1 MKGIILQEMRKFL
14 PILLI
19 AVFLISLITVLT
31 ACGSNPEQPQVSS
44 PPPETENTPPPVGND
59 VNREP
64 QGPGGNDPGNS
75 PGNNPGSDELN
86 PTPPPLPDVFF
97 FSLGNYVID
106 MNENISY
113 VIERLGEPLGIMVL
127 PSCAFDGDDR
137 IYRYPGAELY
147 TYPIGEEDF
156 IHTVS
161 FYDDTIRTAE
171 GGIRLGSRLQAVLDA
186 YGGNYEFDA
195 GMYKFI
201 RGKTSLEFLI
211 SDEMVIGITYRYIID
226 DMAWN

>member
-1 MKGIILQEMRKFL
+1 MRKFL
-14 PILLI
+14 LILLF
-19 AVFLISLITVLT
+19 AVSLIVLMTVFT
-31 ACGSNPEQPQVSS
+31 ACGSNPEQPQGSN
-44 PPPETENTPPPVGND
+44 PPPETGNTPAPANND
-59 VNREP
+59 DNREP
-64 QGPGGNDPGNS
+64 QGTGDNSTGNDPGN
-75 PGNNPGSDELN
+75 DELI

-97 FSLGNYVID
+97 FSLGNHVID
-106 MNENISY
+106 MNENISF
-113 VIERLGEPLGIMVL
+113 VIEKLGDPLGIMVL

-171 GGIRLGSRLQAVLDA
+171 GGIRLGSRLQAILDA
-186 YGGNYEFDA
+186 YGDNYEFDA

-201 RGKTSLEFLI
+201 RSNTSLEFLV
-211 SDEMVIGITYRYIID
+211 SDDMVIGITYRYKID